1 MGHVVVVRSRDLSA
15 LHRCKPAV
23 VQRIERAVAEA
34 LRAPDARDKIAAL
47 GLVPDYLDSAG
58 LKKLQAEQL
67 KRWEQPVKA
76 SGFKPD

>member
-1 MGHVVVVRSRDLSA
+1 
-15 LHRCKPAV
+15 

-34 LRAPDARDKIAAL
+34 LRAQDVRDRISAL
-47 GLVPDYLDSAG
+47 GLVPDYLDSSG